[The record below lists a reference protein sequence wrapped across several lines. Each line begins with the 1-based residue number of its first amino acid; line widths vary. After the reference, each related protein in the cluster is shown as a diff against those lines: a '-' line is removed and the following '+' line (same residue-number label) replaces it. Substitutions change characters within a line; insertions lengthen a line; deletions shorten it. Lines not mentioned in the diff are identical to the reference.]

1 MRRIRRGVAV
11 GTVRALSDQTWAV
24 LIGAAVVAGLR
35 LLDALL
41 PKGYHLR
48 LAERFLVKGDD
59 DDDPADEQ
67 D

>member
-1 MRRIRRGVAV
+1 M
-11 GTVRALSDQTWAV
+11 SDQTWAV

-48 LAERFLVKGDD
+48 LAERFLVKGDN

>member
-11 GTVRALSDQTWAV
+11 GAVRALSDQRWAV
-24 LIGAAVVAGLR
+24 VIGAAVIAGLR

-48 LAERFLVKGDD
+48 LVERFLVRSDD
-59 DDDPADEQ
+59 EEDNDDPE
-67 D
+67 

>member
-11 GTVRALSDQTWAV
+11 GAVRALSDQTWAV
-24 LIGAAVVAGLR
+24 VIGAAVIAGLR

-48 LAERFLVKGDD
+48 LVERFLVRSDD
-59 DDDPADEQ
+59 EDPDEPE
-67 D
+67 

>member
-1 MRRIRRGVAV
+1 VRGVRRGVAV

-24 LIGAAVVAGLR
+24 VIGAAVIAGLR

-48 LAERFLVKGDD
+48 LVERFLVRSDD
-59 DDDPADEQ
+59 EDPDEPE
-67 D
+67 

>member
-11 GTVRALSDQTWAV
+11 GAVRALSDHTWAV
-24 LIGAAVVAGLR
+24 VIGAAVIAGLR

-48 LAERFLVKGDD
+48 LVERFLVRSDD
-59 DDDPADEQ
+59 EEDNDDPE
-67 D
+67 

>member
-11 GTVRALSDQTWAV
+11 GAVRALSDQTWAV
-24 LIGAAVVAGLR
+24 VIGAAVIAGLR

-48 LAERFLVKGDD
+48 LVERFLVRSDD
-59 DDDPADEQ
+59 EEDNDDPE
-67 D
+67 